1 MIFAFLHLQNISS
14 SIAQSLRRI
23 DIVGM
28 VLFIGSITG
37 VLIPLT
43 WGGVQYS
50 WSSWRTLVPL
60 IISALGFSLFLLWE
74 AYMAPDPLIPLR
86 ILKSPTAAATY
97 ACTFFHGLV
106 LWCML
111 YYLPLYFE
119 AVRSQS
125 PIMTGIC
132 VFPDTFSIAPAAI
145 AVGVIVTLTGS
156 YRWSIW
162 AGWIFVVI
170 GCGLMTLLSPTMP
183 THSWVLINLVPG
195 VGCGMLFP
203 GLAFAIQAASTDAD
217 AAAAVS
223 LFTFSRSFGQAIG
236 VALGGVIFQNQ
247 MLKHALASPL
257 TAAAARELSSDA
269 SAMAEILKT
278 VPRGPYRDA
287 IVDSYCDALKAV
299 WAACAGFAF
308 AGLVASVFIR
318 HYSLD
323 RALGS
328 AQKFRGGEK
337 RDGDEAIGIVER

>member
-1 MIFAFLHLQNISS
+1 MIFAFLHLQNISLS
-14 SIAQSLRRI
+14 VAQSLRRI

-28 VLFIGSITG
+28 ILFIGSITG
-37 VLIPLT
+37 ILVPLT

-50 WSSWRTLVPL
+50 WSSWRTLAPL
-60 IISALGFSLFLLWE
+60 IISALAFCLFLFWE
-74 AYMAPDPLIPLR
+74 AYVATDPLIPLR

-125 PIMTGIC
+125 PIMTGIS

-162 AGWIFVVI
+162 GGWLLTVV
-170 GCGLMTLLSPTMP
+170 GCGLMTLLTPSIPTYG
-183 THSWVLINLVPG
+183 WVLINLVPG

-203 GLAFAIQAASTDAD
+203 GLAFGIQAASTDAD
-217 AAAAVS
+217 AAAAVT

-247 MLKHALASPL
+247 MLKKALAHPL
-257 TAAAARELSSDA
+257 TAAGAQALSSDA
-269 SAMAEILKT
+269 SALAGVLKT
-278 VPRGPYRDA
+278 IPHGPYRDQ
-287 IVDSYCDALKAV
+287 IVLSYCDALKAV

-318 HYSLD
+318 HFSLD

-328 AQKFRGGEK
+328 LQKFKGGEK
-337 RDGDEAIGIVER
+337 RDEDEAIGMVDR